1 MSIVQLADMKAH
13 LNVTFSD
20 DDALIQAKID
30 AAEDFISRFCVTVDP
45 CDPDSTSMALW
56 SANSVTPGIIA
67 AIKLLA
73 AHLYAN
79 REASVVGVTAADLPF
94 GLFDLLGPFRTWVF

>member
-1 MSIVQLADMKAH
+1 
-13 LNVTFSD
+13 
-20 DDALIQAKID
+20 
-30 AAEDFISRFCVTVDP
+30 
-45 CDPDSTSMALW
+45 MALW